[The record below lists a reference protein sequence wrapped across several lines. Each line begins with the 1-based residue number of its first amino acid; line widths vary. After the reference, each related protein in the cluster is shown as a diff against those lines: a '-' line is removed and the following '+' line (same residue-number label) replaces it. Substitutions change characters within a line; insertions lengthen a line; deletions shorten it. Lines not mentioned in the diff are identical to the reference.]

1 MKNMFCHGEVLL
13 DRKFWEAVLEL
24 LKKYSNTP
32 HHKDG
37 KILGS
42 MTTTPHPL
50 AVYAYLMFIHTN
62 ASDPVIF
69 KEIENMMN
77 DIIYELIKLYH
88 GGESGILTSGGTES
102 NIAAILV
109 AKKIFP
115 NRSNTVIAPDTVHV
129 SVDKACDI
137 MNCKLVKIPT
147 NGNPVNASILEEYVR
162 KYNPFAVVITAGT
175 TERGLIDPVKD
186 ISELA
191 EEYNVYLHVDAAY
204 GGLLIPFLYRH
215 GIIGENLKFYN
226 GVSSISVD
234 FHKNGLAPIPSGI
247 LLFNSKR
254 YSEKI
259 CYKAEYT
266 LYGKYCG
273 LLGTR
278 PGGSVASIWV
288 LLKMYGLDL
297 YEKIALKTYN
307 IAMYTYR
314 RLSALK
320 ELKVFKPILPIVVF
334 KHKYIDYIELLQRIL
349 SKGYFL
355 YKSPSLE
362 ALRIVIMPH
371 VEKSHIDGFV
381 NIVREIIQ

>member
-1 MKNMFCHGEVLL
+1 ML
-13 DRKFWEAVLEL
+13 DKKFWEAILEL
-24 LKKYSNTP
+24 LKKYNNTP

-77 DIIYELIKLYH
+77 EIIYELAKLYR

-102 NIAAILV
+102 NIVAILA
-109 AKKIFP
+109 AKKVFS
-115 NRSNTVIAPDTVHV
+115 NKSNTVIAPDTVHV

-137 MNCKLVKIPT
+137 IGCKLVKIPT
-147 NGNPVNASILEEYVR
+147 NGNPVDASTLEEYIR
-162 KYNPFAVVITAGT
+162 KYNPFAIVITAGT

-186 ISELA
+186 ASELA
-191 EEYNVYLHVDAAY
+191 NEYNVYLHVDAAY
-204 GGLLIPFLYRH
+204 GGLLIPFLHRH
-215 GIIGENLKFYN
+215 GIIREDLRFYD

-234 FHKNGLAPIPSGI
+234 FHKNGLTPIPSGI
-247 LLFNSKR
+247 LLFNNKR
-254 YSEKI
+254 CMEKI
-259 CYKAEYT
+259 CYNAEYT

-288 LLKMYGLDL
+288 LLKHYGLDL

-307 IAMYTYR
+307 IATYAYHK
-314 RLSALK
+314 LAELE

-334 KHKYIDYIELLQRIL
+334 KHKYINYIELLREIL
-349 SKGYFL
+349 NKGYFL

-371 VEKSHIDGFV
+371 VEKSHIDDFV
-381 NIVREIIQ
+381 NAIREIMQ